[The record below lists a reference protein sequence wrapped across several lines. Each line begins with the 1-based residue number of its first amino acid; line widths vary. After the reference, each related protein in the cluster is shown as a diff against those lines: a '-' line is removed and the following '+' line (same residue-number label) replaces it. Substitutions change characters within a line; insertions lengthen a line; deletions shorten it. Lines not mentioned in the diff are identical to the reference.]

1 MGWRSFPMT
10 PMCLTIATK
19 QEALRRGSETLYV
32 LKTGAKSLKIVQG
45 HNEIT
50 PMNMECVTYRY

>member
-1 MGWRSFPMT
+1 MT